1 MSESLDPS
9 PDRFWDYMIP
19 RELNFFRLPIYDH
32 FNGRDYH
39 AQCAAGDWDGPKLI
53 ERFGLHLRR
62 SDVARDAK
70 PVGTE
75 AERMRRLLFKLEDD
89 VFVDL
94 DDDQLTVFAP
104 RREVAAGLLGDLVK
118 QCLRQPKP
126 EPRFHLLRHK
136 HGDVGVEIVKV
147 LQPSV
152 MDDTELALHY
162 GEDFP
167 DWERRFLQCL
177 KQKSSGIA
185 LLRGE
190 PGCGKTSFLRHLI
203 HKLADSHRFY
213 FIPVTEHR
221 LLSCPSLTEFWADQL
236 RGTQRASCVVLLEDA
251 EALLE
256 HRNVENRGSLANL
269 LNISDGLLGEF
280 LPVHLVCT
288 VNCHPGKLDPA
299 IIRPGRLRISR
310 EFRRLNAAQAQRLA
324 AAKGVSLPSRADYSL
339 AEIYNPGEESDV
351 ESAGR
356 RIGFAA

>member
-9 PDRFWDYMIP
+9 PAPFWDYMIP
-19 RELNFFRLPIYDH
+19 REVSFFRLPIYDH
-32 FNGRDYH
+32 FNGGDYH
-39 AQCAAGDWDGPKLI
+39 AQCAAGDWDAPKLV
-53 ERFGLHLRR
+53 ERFGPHLRR
-62 SDVARDAK
+62 SDVVRDAK
-70 PVGTE
+70 SVGTE
-75 AERMRRLLFKLEDD
+75 AERMRKLLFKLEGD

-104 RREVAAGLLGDLVK
+104 RREVAAGLLADLVK

-126 EPRFHLLRHK
+126 EPRFHLLRQQRN
-136 HGDVGVEIVKV
+136 DVGVETVK
-147 LQPSV
+147 LLRPSV
-152 MDDTELALHY
+152 MEDAELVLHY
-162 GEDFP
+162 GDDFP

-177 KQKSSGIA
+177 KLKSSGIA

-221 LLSCPSLTEFWADQL
+221 LLSSPALTEFWAGQL

-256 HRNVENRGSLANL
+256 HRNAENRGSLANL

-299 IIRPGRLRISR
+299 IIRPGRMRISR
-310 EFRRLNAAQAQRLA
+310 EFKRLNPAQAQRLA

-339 AEIYNPGEESDV
+339 AEIYNPGDEADV
-351 ESAGR
+351 AVTER